1 MGSATPCTG
10 SDSCQALSRV
20 DFGKWARDHPN
31 VESEETVGERIGRLR
46 RERGLSLRDLA
57 SAGVEY
63 SYLWRIENGQ
73 RVPSRRVLTRLAP
86 TLGVTA
92 DYLETGRGITDGDR
106 RRMRL
111 AGAEL
116 AMRLDAQP
124 ARLESELRELLAEA
138 SRAGDVEAMQRS
150 IADLGILAASQ
161 GENQK
166 AIRRLERA
174 VAYPEMSVLVQ
185 PEVYLTLARA
195 YADTGAGQQAVDLL
209 RRCLDQVGASDPG
222 LRIRLVA
229 ELSYAL
235 SDSGRALEA
244 HRLLTQEEA
253 QAAVADPYSR
263 VRIHW
268 ARARLALL
276 EGDHAIALAATRKA
290 SALLEATDDTIH
302 LGRAFLLRA
311 SILLGSGAELEEV
324 DEALA
329 SAVSLLGH
337 SGEAIDRGDI
347 LILRARLLARRG
359 EAEGAVELAEEA
371 LAIFRGQDRLFEGRA
386 QLALGE
392 ALTSARRTLEAGFA
406 LERAR
411 QLLAGQ
417 RQMLAEV
424 ERASAALAELCDRD
438 AAPR

>member
-1 MGSATPCTG
+1 M
-10 SDSCQALSRV
+10 
-20 DFGKWARDHPN
+20 
-31 VESEETVGERIGRLR
+31 ESEETVGRRIGRLR

-73 RVPSRRVLTRLAP
+73 RVPSRRVLTKLAP
-86 TLGVTA
+86 TLGVSA
-92 DYLETGRGITDGDR
+92 DYLETGRGITDADQ

-124 ARLESELRELLAEA
+124 ARLETDLRELLAEA
-138 SRAGDVEAMQRS
+138 SRAGDVEAIQRS
-150 IADLGILAASQ
+150 IADLGLLAASQ
-161 GENQK
+161 GDNQK
-166 AIRRLERA
+166 AIRRLER
-174 VAYPEMSVLVQ
+174 VVRYPEMSVLIQ

-195 YADTGAGQQAVDLL
+195 YADTGAGKQAVDLL
-209 RRCLDQVGASDPG
+209 QRCLTEVDGGDPG

-244 HRLLTQEEA
+244 HGLLSREEA
-253 QAAVADPYSR
+253 QAAMADPYSR

-276 EGDHAIALAATRKA
+276 EGDHAVALAATRKA

-311 SILLGSGAELEEV
+311 SILLTSDAGLEDVEA
-324 DEALA
+324 ALA
-329 SAVSLLGH
+329 SAVALLGH
-337 SGEAIDRGDI
+337 SSEAVDRGDV
-347 LILRARLLARRG
+347 LILRSRLLARRG
-359 EAEGAVELAEEA
+359 EAEGAVDLAEQA
-371 LAIFRGQDRLFEGRA
+371 LAIFEGQDRLFEGRA

-411 QLLAGQ
+411 HLLEGQ
-417 RQMLAEV
+417 RQMRAEV
-424 ERASAALAELCDRD
+424 DRATAALAELCDRD
-438 AAPR
+438 AVRR

>member
-1 MGSATPCTG
+1 
-10 SDSCQALSRV
+10 V
-20 DFGKWARDHPN
+20 D
-31 VESEETVGERIGRLR
+31 SEETVGARIGRLR
-46 RERGLSLRDLA
+46 RERGLSLRELA

-73 RVPSRRVLTRLAP
+73 RTPSRRVLTRLAP
-86 TLGVTA
+86 TLGVSA
-92 DYLETGRGITDGDR
+92 DYLETGRGITDGDQ

-111 AGAEL
+111 AEVEL

-124 ARLESELRELLAEA
+124 ARLERDLRELLSDA
-138 SRAGDVEAMQRS
+138 SRAGDVESIQRA
-150 IADLGILAASQ
+150 IADLGILAAGQ
-161 GENQK
+161 GDNLK
-166 AIRRLERA
+166 AIRRLER
-174 VAYPEMSVLVQ
+174 VLAYPEMTVLIR

-195 YADTGAGQQAVDLL
+195 YADTGVGEKAIALL
-209 RRCLDQVGASDPG
+209 RRCLDEVGSSDPA

-235 SDSGRALEA
+235 SDSGRAAEA
-244 HRLLTQEEA
+244 HRLLSQEEA
-253 QAAVADPYSR
+253 QDTVADPYSR

-276 EGDHAIALAATRKA
+276 DGDYAVALAATRKA

-311 SILLGSGAELEEV
+311 SILLASDAELEEV
-324 DEALA
+324 EQALA
-329 SAVSLLGH
+329 GAVSLLGR
-337 SGEAIDRGDI
+337 SGEKIDEGDV

-359 EAEGAVELAEEA
+359 EAESAVQLAQRA
-371 LAIFRGQDRLFEGRA
+371 LEIFEGQDRLFEGRA

-392 ALTSARRTLEAGFA
+392 ALTCARRTLEAGFA

-411 QLLAGQ
+411 HLLDGQ
-417 RQMLAEV
+417 RQLLAEV
-424 ERASAALAELCDRD
+424 ERAGAALLDLCEHSISR
-438 AAPR
+438 

>member
-1 MGSATPCTG
+1 
-10 SDSCQALSRV
+10 V
-20 DFGKWARDHPN
+20 D
-31 VESEETVGERIGRLR
+31 SEETVGGRIGRLR

-73 RVPSRRVLTRLAP
+73 RTPSRRVLTRLAP

-92 DYLETGRGITDGDR
+92 DYLETGRGISDGDQ

-111 AGAEL
+111 ASVEL
-116 AMRLDAQP
+116 AMRLDAKSSL
-124 ARLESELRELLAEA
+124 LEDNLRGLLAEA

-150 IADLGILAASQ
+150 VADLGLLAASR
-161 GENQK
+161 GDNQK
-166 AIRRLERA
+166 AIRRLER
-174 VAYPEMSVLVQ
+174 VLSYPETTVLIR

-195 YADTGAGQQAVDLL
+195 YADTGASEQATELL
-209 RRCLDQVGASDPG
+209 EACLDEVGSSDPG

-235 SDSGRALEA
+235 SDSGRAAEA
-244 HRLLTQEEA
+244 HRLLTQEET
-253 QAAVADPYSR
+253 QASLADPYSR

-276 EGDHAIALAATRKA
+276 DGDHAVALAATRKA
-290 SALLEATDDTIH
+290 SALLEATDDTVH

-311 SILLGSGAELEEV
+311 SILLGAGAELEEV
-324 DEALA
+324 EGALA
-329 SAVSLLGH
+329 GAVSLLGR
-337 SGEAIDRGDI
+337 SGETIDEGDI

-359 EAEGAVELAEEA
+359 EAESAVELAERA
-371 LAIFRGQDRLFEGRA
+371 LEIFAGQDRLFEGRA

-392 ALTSARRTLEAGFA
+392 ALTCARRTLEAGFA

-411 QLLAGQ
+411 KLLEGQ
-417 RQMLAEV
+417 RQMLAEA
-424 ERASAALAELCDRD
+424 ERASAALTEICDRGTVE
-438 AAPR
+438 R